1 MDVSSHQHLT
11 SLSKIR
17 ITLEELQKDK
27 VIATERPEAQS
38 DTELRSRFALLEH
51 IRDFGKGSCMSILRI
66 SLKGLCRCFD
76 CALPIPF
83 PWEVKL
89 GTSLARQG

>member
-38 DTELRSRFALLEH
+38 DTELRSRFALRSTSETSE
-51 IRDFGKGSCMSILRI
+51 KGRVCLFSGFL
-66 SLKGLCRCFD
+66 
-76 CALPIPF
+76 
-83 PWEVKL
+83 
-89 GTSLARQG
+89 